1 MLNANFDENIKKGKK
16 LNIFL
21 SIIFMY
27 NFTKFLVRCV
37 VTNSKRMMTMSKED
51 VRGVAGL
58 AFAIWAWTSGHL
70 NFGLLAFGLVMGPS
84 PDPPAIFLGLR
95 LQFLRRVQAWAWLF
109 EKGLENSSFFEV
121 KSRGPSRLGLE
132 LVWRSW
138 AQARL
143 KLNFQGW
150 IF

>member
-51 VRGVAGL
+51 VRTGV
-58 AFAIWAWTSGHL
+58 AFAIWTWTSSHL
-70 NFGLLAFGLVMGPS
+70 DFWPS
-84 PDPPAIFLGLR
+84 ELWTSSLWTSDGSKPRPAGY
-95 LQFLRRVQAWAWLF
+95 
-109 EKGLENSSFFEV
+109 FF
-121 KSRGPSRLGLE
+121 R
-132 LVWRSW
+132 
-138 AQARL
+138 AQAR
-143 KLNFQGW
+143 
-150 IF
+150 IFEKVPGSPQA

>member
-95 LQFLRRVQAWAWLF
+95 LQFLRRVQA
-109 EKGLENSSFFEV
+109 
-121 KSRGPSRLGLE
+121 
-132 LVWRSW
+132 
-138 AQARL
+138 
-143 KLNFQGW
+143 
-150 IF
+150 